1 MKTSA
6 VIAVE
11 SLCQFTFSG
20 MRRIPKDSFD
30 FGDEETVHASLKRVS
45 YNINSQEDMNDS
57 FGVFCG
63 KYCGK
68 YVVGIM
74 GMRSKYDFHS
84 CEVFNSL
91 EDMKREWQLD

>member
-6 VIAVE
+6 EVAFE
-11 SLCQFTFSG
+11 ALYNCSLNVVHRTPNH
-20 MRRIPKDSFD
+20 IFD
-30 FGDEETVHASLKRVS
+30 YGDDGTIYSSLKRVS
-45 YNINSQEDMNDS
+45 YNINCQEDMNNA
-57 FGVFCG
+57 FGIFCG